1 MVLKKHELL
10 EVIKKE
16 LYTPVVGD
24 ILDQM
29 GLYHQFLPQAVRPLR
44 EDMKLAGYPEVPCA
58 ARIGESF

>member
-16 LYTPVVGD
+16 LYTPVVGM

-29 GLYHQFLPQAVRPLR
+29 GIIPPVSPPGSPALR
-44 EDMKLAGYPEVPCA
+44 DDMKLAGYAMTV
-58 ARIGESF
+58 

>member
-24 ILDQM
+24 ILD
-29 GLYHQFLPQAVRPLR
+29 LSLIH
-44 EDMKLAGYPEVPCA
+44 
-58 ARIGESF
+58 I

>member
-24 ILDQM
+24 ILGQD
-29 GLYHQFLPQAVRPLR
+29 GLSPL
-44 EDMKLAGYPEVPCA
+44 AFSPGSPGP
-58 ARIGESF
+58 

>member
-29 GLYHQFLPQAVRPLR
+29 GLYHQFLPRQSGPLG
-44 EDMKLAGYPEVPCA
+44 M
-58 ARIGESF
+58 I